1 MRDSR
6 RLVLRVLAV
15 TALFLLPTL
24 RTAMAENR
32 PPDAP
37 QYPTPFDGKTNAYR
51 GDTDLEWYCYD
62 EDHDVLTFDVYL
74 GDTPTPPLFKGNLTT
89 RDISDYWVFP
99 ELEFSKQYWWK
110 VVAFD
115 SHGAKTVGPTWTFTV
130 GANHAPVVTWDS
142 PSPKDKSET
151 TAEGNTLFWISYDQD
166 NQGWGGTTDAV
177 YLGTSEPLPL
187 IASGIGPNVGKTFA
201 LDPLPVGKY
210 YWRVKTSDGE
220 LESTGPTWS
229 FTVISPG
236 VIGDVNN
243 DGSESIDDVDCAML
257 LFATAQSDAC
267 GGLLSPWRADVNCD
281 QKVTPRDARCI
292 HKHLLDGSCAFC
304 DGSGPAAS
312 APASAPIV
320 TVDQAWLAYDMLHV
334 RLAVSNVFAFGA
346 YGFTFES
353 DPPMT
358 FVSATNLGAVGG
370 VKGHWGTRIVG
381 GYLLDSVMALSPV
394 NFVEVVFQKQVF
406 NFNWF
411 KITNFVDDLEGAEIV
426 MVDGDQVPVL
436 FSSFR
441 AVPVTGGVQVSW
453 KLVSDE
459 AMESFS
465 LYRRD
470 AVTSAARLIAAGPVN
485 ATSGSYLDTS
495 ARPGKTYHYELVI
508 RTTGG
513 DEFRSPLES
522 ATTRA
527 ITLALHQNVPN
538 PFNPQT
544 TIGYDVP
551 GDGAVRV
558 KLWILDV
565 AGRVVSI
572 LVNGNQP
579 AGTREIVW
587 RGTDDRGAQ
596 VASGVYFSVLEVAGE
611 RVTRKLVLLK

>member
-1 MRDSR
+1 MPASR

-15 TALFLLPTL
+15 TTLLLLPAL
-24 RTAMAENR
+24 RTASAQNHA
-32 PPDAP
+32 PDTP
-37 QYPTPFDGKTNAYR
+37 QYPQPANGWIGTYR
-51 GDTDLEWYCYD
+51 GDTDLSWTCYD
-62 EDHDVLTFDVYL
+62 KDHDPVTFDVYL
-74 GDTPTPPLFKGNLTT
+74 GDTPDPPLFKSNVTDRNING
-89 RDISDYWVFP
+89 YVVFP
-99 ELEFSKQYWWK
+99 VLEFNKQYWWK
-110 VVAFD
+110 VVARD
-115 SHGAKTVGPTWTFTV
+115 NYAARTVGPVWTFTV
-130 GANHAPVVTWDS
+130 GGNHAPVVTWDS
-142 PSPKDKSET
+142 PSPKDNSET
-151 TAEGNTLFWISYDQD
+151 TAEGITLFWISYDQD
-166 NQGWGGTTDAV
+166 NQGWGGTHDDV

-187 IASGIGPNVGKTFA
+187 IASGIGPNIGKTFN
-201 LDPLPVGKY
+201 LDTLPVGKY

-229 FTVISPG
+229 FTVVSPG

-243 DGSESIDDVDCAML
+243 DGSEGMDDVDCAMF

-292 HKHLLDGSCAFC
+292 HKHFLDGSCAYC

-312 APASAPIV
+312 GPASAPIV
-320 TVDQAWLAYDMLHV
+320 TVDQAWLDYDKLHV
-334 RLAVSNVFAFGA
+334 RIAVSNVFSFGA

-358 FVSATNLGAVGG
+358 FVSATNLGAAGG
-370 VKGHWGTRIVG
+370 VRGHWGTHIVG
-381 GYLLDSVMALSPV
+381 GYFLDPVMALSAV
-394 NFVEVVFQKQVF
+394 NFVEIVFQKQVF

-411 KITNFVDDLEGAEIV
+411 KLTNFVDDLEGAEIV
-426 MVDGDQVPVL
+426 MIDGDQVPVL

-441 AVPVTGGVQVSW
+441 ADAVTGGVQVSW

-459 AMESFS
+459 AMESFR
-465 LYRRD
+465 LYRRE
-470 AVTSAARLIAAGPVN
+470 AVSSTPQLIAQGPVN
-485 ATSGSYLDTS
+485 ATTGAYLDTS

-508 RTTGG
+508 RTTDG

-527 ITLALHQNVPN
+527 ITLALHPNVPN

-544 TIGYDVP
+544 TIRYDVP

-558 KLWILDV
+558 KLWVLDV
-565 AGRVVSI
+565 AGRVVST
-572 LVNGNQP
+572 LVDGNQP
-579 AGTREIVW
+579 AGSREVVW

-596 VASGVYFSVLEVAGE
+596 VASGVYFSVLEVDGE